1 MQQRFIV
8 VARDFHSPLI
18 RNEVWVAFGRTWPEL
33 FDMPEPYVGISSQED
48 SITYV
53 VDGKTWSVAK
63 DTFQQRVQS
72 NPAVLTDVIGRSE
85 EWGQEMNLFT
95 EKAKEENLTTWS
107 GDKMWEFYQE
117 FARLQTRQYAV
128 GILLPLIDI
137 AGVSF
142 LEDFLRKYSQ
152 QHLTSEEASE
162 AFAVFTTPTKNSF
175 ALDQED
181 ALLGLMRT
189 ILSDPTVRRIFAER
203 KANEIMALLYKN
215 YPEVAEQIQQHT
227 DKYSWVYYVYVGPAF
242 TSVHFIQFIQDY
254 LKKNVDPSA
263 ELERRRSERERL
275 LQKRAELLEQLNPNA
290 IDKGLIEAV
299 SEFVWAK
306 PRRKDYQSKSYY
318 HMEVFFKELGRR
330 AQMSLRHARSATQKQ
345 IGQILQ
351 GEAINRTALDEQYKR
366 HYAFT
371 TEAGTQI
378 AVGSEADELFAL
390 AKSEDVEVTDTSAL
404 RGSTAY
410 AGKTQGKVKIINR
423 PEDMQKM
430 EDGDILVSVA
440 TTPSIVP
447 AMKQAAAIVSD
458 EGGLTCHAAIV
469 SRELRIPCVVGT
481 KVATRVLKD
490 GDLVE
495 VDAEKGIVRKL

>member
-1 MQQRFIV
+1 MQQEFIA

-33 FDMPEPYVGISSQED
+33 FDIPEPYVGIYSQED
-48 SITYV
+48 SIAYV

-63 DTFQQRVQS
+63 ETFQKRVQS
-72 NPAVLTDVIGRSE
+72 NPIALTDAITQSE
-85 EWGQEMNLFT
+85 EWGQEMNRFT
-95 EKAKEENLTTWS
+95 EKTRREDLTAWG
-107 GDKMWEFYQE
+107 GDGMWKFYQE

-142 LEDFLRKYSQ
+142 LEDFLRKYLQ
-152 QHLTSEEASE
+152 QHLIDEETSE

-181 ALLGLMRT
+181 ALLGMMRD
-189 ILSDPTVRRIFAER
+189 ILGDPAVKSIFTEQ
-203 KANEIMALLYKN
+203 KANDIVALLDKK

-227 DKYSWVYYVYVGPAF
+227 DKYNWVYYVYAGPAF

-254 LKKNVDPSA
+254 LKKNIDPSA
-263 ELERRRSERERL
+263 ELGRRRSERERL
-275 LQKRAELLEQLNPNA
+275 LKKRAELLKKLNPNA

-330 AQMSLRHARSATQKQ
+330 TQVSLRHARSVTQRQ
-345 IGQILQ
+345 IRQIL
-351 GEAINRTALDEQYKR
+351 EKETINRTVLDEQYKR
-366 HYAFT
+366 HYAYT

-378 AVGSEADELFAL
+378 AVGSEADKLFAL
-390 AKSEDVEVTDTSAL
+390 AKLEDVEVTDTNEL

-410 AGKTQGKVKIINR
+410 AGKIQGKVKIINR

-481 KVATRVLKD
+481 KVATKVLKD
-490 GDLVE
+490 GDRVE
-495 VDAEKGIVRKL
+495 VDASSGIVKKI